1 MNVIGSN
8 PISRSKVLQQQKDD
22 MTESRARYTSEEA
35 ALAVGNRFDLVL
47 IAAQRVRELKR
58 GHRSTLVTKA
68 GPTVT
73 ALMEIEQGL
82 VGREYLKRIRKNA

>member
-1 MNVIGSN
+1 
-8 PISRSKVLQQQKDD
+8 

-35 ALAVGNRFDLVL
+35 VNMVENRFDLVL

-58 GHRSTLVTKA
+58 GHRSTLNTKA

-73 ALMEIEQGL
+73 ALMEIEKGL
-82 VGREYLKRIRKNA
+82 VGREYLRRIRNT